1 MALRTRDDVVVR
13 IGAETAGLDRG
24 LSDTRARLRG
34 FALGAVDAARKI
46 ALIGAAAVAAG
57 GAILVHLV
65 RGSMEAVDAQ
75 SKLARQIGATTRAVQ
90 TLDRAAELAGVE
102 NLSRNAQLMTQ
113 RLGEA
118 ATGTGT
124 AKDALAAL
132 GLTVDELMALDADER
147 FIRIAEAMDRLG
159 MTAEQRANVLRDFGF
174 RGTEMAGL
182 LENGAAAIRQ
192 AQRDVEDFGVAL
204 SDVDAQAIERAGD
217 EMSTFGTVVDGVTNQ
232 LSASLAP
239 VIAVV
244 SKRLT
249 DSARGTAG
257 FREEI
262 DNLVDRALDG
272 IGWLLDALQEVWGTI
287 ISGRTVVL
295 GLKTLFLETWA
306 TVIQGAELALIEVRR
321 LYNTIAGAVG
331 LDLIPEIDTG
341 RMAWIEEQRQA
352 AVEARQAAESSAG
365 AWRDLMAGP
374 RPSEWIRGMRE
385 EAAALR
391 EELTGSVG
399 TGPVGDS
406 EGGDPTRAA
415 NDNDDLRE
423 RLAGRL
429 EAFDDALADEEE
441 RERRSFDKRRTELLS
456 FLEAGLID
464 RAGYFDR
471 LAELEVE
478 HDARLAEIR
487 DAGATER
494 LARLDEEL
502 MSQEERQDAWY
513 QERLFMLQGF
523 MEQGL
528 LSQAEAV
535 ARAEAI
541 EQHHMER
548 LAEIRRQGLSE
559 IEAFTR
565 KSYGEQAQTV
575 LGELTG
581 ITAGVARENKRLFQ
595 LNKLAGV
602 ANAIVNAYT
611 GISKTMAAYPYPI
624 NIGMAAAHAAAAF
637 AQVQAIRSASFG
649 GGGGTAPSVRG
660 STPAAP
666 VSNVPAAAVGTGT
679 SGAVVN
685 LTLNGERFGRE
696 QVRRLI
702 EQINEAVG
710 DGARLRIA

>member
-1 MALRTRDDVVVR
+1 MALRSRDDVVVR
-13 IGAETAGLDRG
+13 IGAETSGLDQG
-24 LSDTRARLRG
+24 LSDTQTRLRG
-34 FALGAVDAARKI
+34 FALGAVDIAKKI

-65 RGSMEAVDAQ
+65 KNSMEAVDAQ
-75 SKLARQIGATTRAVQ
+75 SKLARQIGATTQAVQ

-124 AKDALAAL
+124 AKDALNAL
-132 GLTVDELMALDADER
+132 GLTVDGLMALDADER
-147 FIRIAEAMDRLG
+147 FIAIAEAMDRLG

-217 EMSTFGTVVDGVTNQ
+217 EMSTFGTVVDGVSNQ

-262 DNLVDRALDG
+262 DDLVDDALDG
-272 IGWLLDALQEVWGTI
+272 IGWLLDSLQEVWGAI
-287 ISGRTVVL
+287 ITGRTVVL
-295 GLKTLFLETWA
+295 GLKTMFLEAWA
-306 TVIQGAELALIEVRR
+306 TIIEGAELALIEVRR
-321 LYNTIAGAVG
+321 LYNTIAETVG

-352 AVEARQAAESSAG
+352 AVEARDAAEASAKS
-365 AWRDLMAGP
+365 WRDLMSGP

-391 EELTGSVG
+391 EQLAGTIGSGLFDSSDTG
-399 TGPVGDS
+399 
-406 EGGDPTRAA
+406 EAA
-415 NDNDDLRE
+415 NDNENLRE
-423 RLAGRL
+423 SLAGRL

-441 RERRSFDKRRTELLS
+441 REQRSFDKRRAELAA
-456 FLEAGLID
+456 FLEGGLITQ
-464 RAGYFDR
+464 AGYFDR
-471 LAELEVE
+471 LVDLEAQHE
-478 HDARLAEIR
+478 AGLAEIR
-487 DAGATER
+487 DAGASER
-494 LARLDEEL
+494 LARLDDEL
-502 MSQEERQDAWY
+502 MSEEERQNAWY
-513 QERLFMLQGF
+513 ETRIAMLQEF
-523 MEQGL
+523 TEKGL
-528 LSQAEAV
+528 LTQEEAA
-535 ARAEAI
+535 ARAEEI
-541 EQHHMER
+541 ERQHMER
-548 LAEIRRQGLSE
+548 LVALRQQGMSE
-559 IEAFTR
+559 LQKFTQM
-565 KSYGEQAQTV
+565 SYREQATTV
-575 LGELTG
+575 LGELSGLTS
-581 ITAGVARENKRLFQ
+581 GVARENKRMFQ
-595 LNKLAGV
+595 LNKIAGI

-611 GISKTMAAYPYPI
+611 GISKTMAAYPYPL

-649 GGGGTAPSVRG
+649 DGGGTAASVRG
-660 STPAAP
+660 STPATP
-666 VSNVPAAAVGTGT
+666 VTNVPTVSSGASGS

-685 LTLNGERFGRE
+685 LTLQGERFGRE
-696 QVRRLI
+696 EVRRLI
-702 EQINEAVG
+702 EQINEAIG
-710 DGARLRIA
+710 DGARLKVA

>member
-1 MALRTRDDVVVR
+1 MALRSRDDVAVR
-13 IGAETAGLDRG
+13 IGAETSGLDRG
-24 LSDTRARLRG
+24 LSDTQTRLRG
-34 FALGAVDAARKI
+34 FALGAVDVAKKI

-65 RGSMEAVDAQ
+65 RNSMEAVDAQ
-75 SKLARQIGATTRAVQ
+75 SKLARQIGATTQAVQ

-132 GLTVDELMALDADER
+132 GLTVDGLMALDADER
-147 FIRIAEAMDRLG
+147 FIAIAEAMDRLG

-217 EMSTFGTVVDGVTNQ
+217 EMSTFGTVVDGVSNQ

-239 VIAVV
+239 IIAVV

-262 DNLVDRALDG
+262 DDLVDQALDG
-272 IGWLLDALQEVWGTI
+272 IGWLLDALQEVWGAI
-287 ISGRTVVL
+287 ITGRTVVL
-295 GLKTLFLETWA
+295 GLKTMFLEAWA
-306 TVIQGAELALIEVRR
+306 TVIEGAELALIEVRR
-321 LYNTIAGAVG
+321 LYNTIAEAVG
-331 LDLIPEIDTG
+331 LGLIPEVDSG
-341 RMAWIEEQRQA
+341 RLAWIEEQRQA
-352 AVEARQAAESSAG
+352 AVEAREAAEASAQS
-365 AWRDLMAGP
+365 WRDLMSGP

-391 EELTGSVG
+391 DELSGSVG
-399 TGPVGDS
+399 AGPVAGEDGDT
-406 EGGDPTRAA
+406 GGPA
-415 NDNDDLRE
+415 NDNDDLQE

-429 EAFDDALADEEE
+429 EAFDDALASEEE
-441 RERRSFDKRRTELLS
+441 REQRSFDKRRAELAA
-456 FLEAGLID
+456 FLDGGLITQ
-464 RAGYFDR
+464 AGYFDR
-471 LAELEVE
+471 LAELEAQ
-478 HDARLAEIR
+478 HDARIAEIR

-494 LARLDEEL
+494 LARLNDEL
-502 MSQEERQDAWY
+502 MSQEERQNAWY
-513 QERLFMLQGF
+513 ETRIAMLQEF
-523 MEQGL
+523 TEKGL
-528 LSQAEAV
+528 ITQEEAA
-535 ARAEAI
+535 ARAEEI
-541 EQHHMER
+541 ERQHMER
-548 LAEIRRQGLSE
+548 LVALRQQGMSE
-559 IEAFTR
+559 LQKFTQM
-565 KSYGEQAQTV
+565 SYREQAATV

-581 ITAGVARENKRLFQ
+581 LTSGVARENKRMFQ
-595 LNKLAGV
+595 LNKIAGI

-611 GISKTMAAYPYPI
+611 GISKTMAAYPYPL

-649 GGGGTAPSVRG
+649 DGGGSAASVRG
-660 STPAAP
+660 STPSTP
-666 VSNVPAAAVGTGT
+666 VTNVPAASSGASGSG
-679 SGAVVN
+679 GAVVN
-685 LTLNGERFGRE
+685 LTLQGERFGRE
-696 QVRRLI
+696 EVRRLI
-702 EQINEAVG
+702 EQINEAIG
-710 DGARLRIA
+710 DGARLKVA